1 MPQVTSS
8 VARTGRS
15 VDGESWPYA
24 GEVVSKAP
32 SLDVAL
38 AAGATCVAGAF
49 ALILLDR
56 WLRRRRPYDQAWA
69 ISLAL
74 FGIGTGALWW
84 GFARGWSADSFRVFF
99 LAGAIL
105 NVPWLALGTV
115 YLLAG
120 RSFGDRTKAWLVGL
134 SGVAVGVIWVAP
146 IKGTVPSGG
155 LPQGKEHFGALPRI
169 FAAVGSGVAAMVIIG
184 GAVWSAWRMWRARSP
199 SVTGSASTT
208 RPNGALGNVVIAVGT
223 LMLASAGTLN
233 ARLGAARAFAVTTLV
248 GIIVLFA
255 GFVITSAKPRA
266 RAKPTAGSAAGA
278 ETPSATVTRSVTGSS
293 E

>member
-1 MPQVTSS
+1 M
-8 VARTGRS
+8 
-15 VDGESWPYA
+15 
-24 GEVVSKAP
+24 VSKAP

-38 AAGATCVAGAF
+38 AAGATCVAAAF

-56 WLRRRRPYDQAWA
+56 WQRRRRPYDQAWA

-120 RSFGDRTKAWLVGL
+120 RHVGDRTRAWLVGL
-134 SGVAVGVIWVAP
+134 SGLAIGVIWVAP
-146 IKGTVPSGG
+146 IKGAVPSGG
-155 LPQGKEHFGALPRI
+155 LPQGKEHFGPLPRVL
-169 FAAVGSGVAAMVIIG
+169 AAVGSGVAAMVIIG
-184 GAVWSAWRMWRARSP
+184 GAIWSAWRMWRARSTSMP
-199 SVTGSASTT
+199 SGSASSPT
-208 RPNGALGNVVIAVGT
+208 RPNGAFGNVVIAVGT

-248 GIIVLFA
+248 GIVVLFG
-255 GFVITSAKPRA
+255 GFVLTSAKPKVQ
-266 RAKPTAGSAAGA
+266 AKRSSEPVTTADLEAPLAAS
-278 ETPSATVTRSVTGSS
+278 PRGSS